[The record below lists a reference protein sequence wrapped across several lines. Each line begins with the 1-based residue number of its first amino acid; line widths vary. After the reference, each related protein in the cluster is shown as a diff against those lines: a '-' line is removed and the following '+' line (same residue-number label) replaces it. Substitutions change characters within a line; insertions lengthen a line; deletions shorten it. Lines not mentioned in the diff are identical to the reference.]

1 MTRCELTPRAH
12 TRREQGSPQDGFEY
26 LRRVRWQASTIP
38 DVVTAPDVGQRVFED
53 HRTAYVPRT
62 PGFQAAPPGAEVC
75 CLLVGRGCGSVC
87 GCLTAVRLA
96 LR

>member
-1 MTRCELTPRAH
+1 MTRGELTSRAH
-12 TRREQGSPQDGFEY
+12 ATWQGSPQDGFEY

-75 CLLVGRGCGSVC
+75 
-87 GCLTAVRLA
+87 
-96 LR
+96 